1 MTASEM
7 HENMIIQFEK
17 INSQAAP
24 GISDLE
30 ASVFLSNAQLYFV
43 LSRINPILNTKKEG
57 LEETE
62 VRMQGLS
69 ALISTAVISSFTQS
83 ADSLPNGVFAT
94 LPENFMYTIL
104 EDCTIDLNSCVT
116 NNPAELPVYVI
127 SHNDYTRLIS
137 NPFKRPYFSGSEGL
151 VWRLTYS
158 RNTTG
163 YDDQNLTSFNP
174 NTGEYTLTNQSG
186 KRHELIT
193 DSTFNITEYFVR
205 YLKIPRGI
213 VSLYNG
219 DGSTTT
225 QINCELDESTQQAII
240 DIAVD
245 MMKDSAVQPNQES
258 ILGMKQIE

>member
-30 ASVFLSNAQLYFV
+30 ASVFLSNAQLYYV
-43 LSRINPILNTKKEG
+43 LSRITPLLNSKREG

-69 ALISTAVISSFTQS
+69 ALINTAVLTSFTQG
-83 ADSLPNGVFAT
+83 AENLPNGNFVE
-94 LPENFMYTIL
+94 LPTNFMYSIL
-104 EDCTIDLNSCVT
+104 EMCTINKIDCVT
-116 NNPAELPVYVI
+116 KTPAEVPVSVV
-127 SHNDYTRLIS
+127 SHNDYTRLAQ
-137 NPFKRPYFSGSEGL
+137 NPFKKPYFDGSEGL
-151 VWRLTYS
+151 VWRITYS
-158 RNTTG
+158 RDTTG
-163 YDDQNLTSFNP
+163 YNDQTIISFDP
-174 NTGEYTLTNQSG
+174 NTGYYVLTGQSA

-193 DSTFNITEYFVR
+193 DSTFNITEYFLR
-205 YLKIPRGI
+205 YLKLPRGI

-219 DGSTTT
+219 DSSTTT
-225 QINCELDESTQQAII
+225 QINCELDFQTHQAII

-245 MMKDSAVQPNQES
+245 MMKDSAMQPNQET
-258 ILGMKQIE
+258 IPGMKQIE